1 MRAPTRTTSNP
12 PSETDVEAGDGEDN
26 PTDAIHDQEEEEED
40 AYRDYPRGTFVAT
53 LRLGALRLAHAVN
66 LVATGDVVLS
76 ARPSIRKGWV
86 ALLAVLLVGT

>member
-26 PTDAIHDQEEEEED
+26 PTDAIHDQEQEEEG
-40 AYRDYPRGTFVAT
+40 AYRDLPRGTFVAT
-53 LRLGALRLAHAVN
+53 LRLGALRFAHAVN